1 MTTASRRGKVGNVTR
16 AHDRPVKDVIVTVV
30 VAIVLAIVFMY
41 LLLSFAFSGWGDRSA
56 QGSTSAISGGL
67 LWETFVDS

>member
-1 MTTASRRGKVGNVTR
+1 M
-16 AHDRPVKDVIVTVV
+16 KDVIVTVV

-41 LLLSFAFSGWGDRSA
+41 LLLSFAFSGWGDRPA
-56 QGSTSAISGGL
+56 QGSTHRQPAAGS